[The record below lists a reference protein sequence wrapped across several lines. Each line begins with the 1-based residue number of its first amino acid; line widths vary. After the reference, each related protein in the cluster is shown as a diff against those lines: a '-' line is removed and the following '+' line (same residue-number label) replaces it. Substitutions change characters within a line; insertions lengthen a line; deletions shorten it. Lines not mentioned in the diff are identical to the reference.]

1 MNAKLGNFNELE
13 NILSVKSDINDGII
27 TLFRRFGLNSQLRHL
42 SLVKVSDVS
51 AVMLIVSFPHQQDKH
66 FWHILGC
73 FNGLLA
79 RAKIVF
85 NV

>member
-13 NILSVKSDINDGII
+13 NILSAKSDINDGII
-27 TLFRRFGLNSQLRHL
+27 TLFRRFGLNNQLRHL

-66 FWHILGC
+66 FWHILGV
-73 FNGLLA
+73 FQ
-79 RAKIVF
+79 RIVGSGKNRF
-85 NV
+85 